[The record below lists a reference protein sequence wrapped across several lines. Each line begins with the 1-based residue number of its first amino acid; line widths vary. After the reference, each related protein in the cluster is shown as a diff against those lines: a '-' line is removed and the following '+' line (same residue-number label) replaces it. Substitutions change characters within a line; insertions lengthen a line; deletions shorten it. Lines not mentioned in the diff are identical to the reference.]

1 MISVVYWQVFSHVGA
16 ECSSDFAEYF
26 RFNVP
31 LMRSRQSG
39 SCTDISLDAAVSPPK
54 TETSGGDIAH
64 HFGGNYIVINSQ
76 CGVLCACVCD
86 YT

>member
-1 MISVVYWQVFSHVGA
+1 MGA
-16 ECSSDFAEYF
+16 ERSSDFAEYF

-39 SCTDISLDAAVSPPK
+39 SCADISLDAAVSPPK

-64 HFGGNYIVINSQ
+64 HFGGDCIVINSQ
-76 CGVLCACVCD
+76 SVVCVCVCVCVCVLVCVIMRNL
-86 YT
+86 